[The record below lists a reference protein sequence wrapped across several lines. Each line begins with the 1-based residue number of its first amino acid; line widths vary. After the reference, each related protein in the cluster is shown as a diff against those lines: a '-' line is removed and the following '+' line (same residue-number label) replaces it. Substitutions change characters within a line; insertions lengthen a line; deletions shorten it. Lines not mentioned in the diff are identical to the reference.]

1 MPAWEFPDTREFGP
15 EDLVAVGGDLEP
27 QTLLDAYARGL
38 FPMRVRRMLGWW
50 SPDPRGIMPLDGFH
64 VSRSLRRSIPQF
76 EIRINTAFVE
86 VMRACADPKRPNG
99 WIDGTFI
106 TAYANV
112 HRLGHAHSVEAWSD
126 GELVGGLYGI
136 RIGNFF
142 AGESMF
148 HSVTDASKVALRA
161 TVELLRMDGVTLF
174 DLQWTTPHL
183 VSLGAV
189 DVSRHEYLRLLACA
203 V

>member
-1 MPAWEFPDTREFGP
+1 
-15 EDLVAVGGDLEP
+15 
-27 QTLLDAYARGL
+27 
-38 FPMRVRRMLGWW
+38 MRVRRMLGWW

-64 VSRSLRRSIPQF
+64 VSRSLRRAIPQF